1 VTAARTVKC
10 ICEAYAMLTFALD
23 TCDDLLEA
31 LA

>member
-1 VTAARTVKC
+1 VKC